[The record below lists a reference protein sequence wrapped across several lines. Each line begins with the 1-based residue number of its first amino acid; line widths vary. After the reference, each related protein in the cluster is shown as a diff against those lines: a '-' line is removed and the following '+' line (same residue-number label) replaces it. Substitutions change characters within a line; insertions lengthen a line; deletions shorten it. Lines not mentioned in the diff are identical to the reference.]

1 MLTSAAMRVRAAFVV
16 AVGSIVAAFACGG
29 GQQTSGPASTPTIT
43 ATSSSAPT
51 TTVADDAKA
60 ICARVCAVQTKC
72 GGDVEACGMRCMPI
86 ARVLL
91 PEVVVKMVECA
102 ESNAPKSCDGDDA
115 EARKHL
121 IGKCVV
127 DATQMHMDAAKDTIA
142 LLAKAICD
150 RDGSCGVPS
159 SGGPAEC
166 LGRAR
171 GEIMSTEGES
181 SGGLYGS
188 LRPSKIDELVA
199 CLGGPCDQRQPQA
212 DAEVERCLDAVL
224 AKAAESP

>member
-1 MLTSAAMRVRAAFVV
+1 MV
-16 AVGSIVAAFACGG
+16 ATGSIAAVLACSGG
-29 GQQTSGPASTPTIT
+29 QTSGGPSTVPTIS
-43 ATSSSAPT
+43 AASSSVAEKP
-51 TTVADDAKA
+51 ADDAKA

-72 GGDVEACGMRCMPI
+72 GGDVSACSMRCLPI

-102 ESNAPKSCDGDDA
+102 ETNAPATCEGDDI
-115 EARKHL
+115 EKRKHL

-127 DATQMHMDAAKDTIA
+127 DATQIHLAEAKDTIA

-150 RDGSCGVPS
+150 RDASCGVPS
-159 SGGPAEC
+159 SEGPAEC
-166 LGRAR
+166 LGHRR

-188 LRPSKIDELVA
+188 LRPSKVDELVA
-199 CLGGPCDQRQPQA
+199 CLGGPCDQRQPQG
-212 DAEVERCLDAVL
+212 DAEVERCLDTLL

>member
-1 MLTSAAMRVRAAFVV
+1 MRAGAALFVV
-16 AVGSIVAAFACGG
+16 VVGSIAAAFACGG
-29 GQQTSGPASTPTIT
+29 SQTTGGPSTTPTIT
-43 ATSSSAPT
+43 ATSSSVGT
-51 TTVADDAKA
+51 KTADDAKA

-72 GGDVEACGMRCMPI
+72 GGDTSACSMRCLPI

-102 ESNAPKSCDGDDA
+102 ETNAPGSCEGDDL
-115 EARKHL
+115 EKRKHL

-127 DATQMHMDAAKDTIA
+127 DATQLHMAEAKDTIS

-150 RDGSCGVPS
+150 RDASCGVPS
-159 SGGPAEC
+159 ESGPAEC
-166 LGRAR
+166 LGHAR

-188 LRPSKIDELVA
+188 MRPSKVDELVA
-199 CLGGPCDQRQPQA
+199 CLGGPCDQRQLQA

-224 AKAAESP
+224 AKAAESQ